1 MQKLNS
7 FNPEGFLHLEKHKK
21 CGFKKPVQKTSFFFA
36 ELGFSGQHAD
46 LTNQNFRVPTEL
58 LVAEWG
64 YNMVQATRFHSDFQV
79 NSK

>member
-1 MQKLNS
+1 LGILTQKLNS
-7 FNPEGFLHLEKHKK
+7 FNTEGFLHLEKHIKSAASRNLYK
-21 CGFKKPVQKTSFFFA
+21 NQDFFFA

-64 YNMVQATRFHSDFQV
+64 
-79 NSK
+79 